1 MRESNSWTRR
11 GLEGGRHWSV
21 CKLRVAG
28 PPCHWLPVAVLSCL
42 YYLRL
47 EVEKLDLRVVPACF
61 FFFFLLHTAL
71 CTPDHAKA
79 YLKPAWW
86 QGELENRRMCGGGGR
101 EYSVLFHSHL
111 HSGFSCLF
119 QPPPA
124 EPFELPEIRVIKLFP
139 EVRPQMP
146 GACFLHV
153 NVYVTHVHTET
164 HAKNCVTLLG
174 HSVK

>member
-1 MRESNSWTRR
+1 
-11 GLEGGRHWSV
+11 
-21 CKLRVAG
+21 
-28 PPCHWLPVAVLSCL
+28 
-42 YYLRL
+42 
-47 EVEKLDLRVVPACF
+47 
-61 FFFFLLHTAL
+61 
-71 CTPDHAKA
+71 
-79 YLKPAWW
+79 
-86 QGELENRRMCGGGGR
+86 MCGGGGR

-146 GACFLHV
+146 RACFVHV

-164 HAKNCVTLLG
+164 HAENCVTLQG
-174 HSVK
+174 HSVR